1 MDDRRSG
8 NERRLETLIDEAVS
22 RRRERRQE
30 ERRDSLRS
38 LKRFWV
44 RPLRGGVFEAHEGD
58 VSLYGAGYLSLHPPT
73 ERELEFGMW
82 VPGLNR
88 ELRTVARVVNRRDVG
103 TASTVHLKFDGLDT
117 ESELALAKFLD
128 GVD

>member
-8 NERRLETLIDEAVS
+8 NERRLLALIDEAVS

-30 ERRDSLRS
+30 ERRESTRS
-38 LKRFWV
+38 QRRFWV
-44 RPLRGGVFEAHEGD
+44 RSLRGGISEAHEGD
-58 VSLYGAGYLSLHPPT
+58 VSLYGAGYLALTPPA

-82 VPGLNR
+82 VPGLAR

-103 TASTVHLKFDGLDT
+103 SASTVHLKFDGLDT
-117 ESELALAKFLD
+117 QTELALAKFLD
-128 GVD
+128 GVE